1 MAGTGL
7 TASAAPAGDGV
18 ILRWSEAVY
27 RHMALGL
34 WLVGLCA
41 PTLIAAMSLAPVSA
55 NAPLLV
61 AACLPVAP
69 ALASG
74 LYAVR
79 RWRAEGGAAPFAL
92 LLAGLRGTAMDVLRW
107 WAPVL
112 AVAALLTV
120 NLIRPPGGPIDLAVR
135 AVSMLLLVLLVLVS
149 GHATVISS
157 GFDFRTRDTVRIA
170 LYLLGADRQRTLAF
184 VSLLIVAAGVTYLA
198 SEAVLLLLAWAFV
211 SLAELLTRP
220 TVTTLTTRFTTRAE

>member
-34 WLVGLCA
+34 WLAGLCA

-120 NLIRPPGGPIDLAVR
+120 NLVRPP
-135 AVSMLLLVLLVLVS
+135 
-149 GHATVISS
+149 ATPSASPFTSS
-157 GFDFRTRDTVRIA
+157 GRTVNARWPSSRCSSWP
-170 LYLLGADRQRTLAF
+170 LGSPTSRPRQ
-184 VSLLIVAAGVTYLA
+184 SSCCSPGP
-198 SEAVLLLLAWAFV
+198 SCHWP
-211 SLAELLTRP
+211 SC
-220 TVTTLTTRFTTRAE
+220 